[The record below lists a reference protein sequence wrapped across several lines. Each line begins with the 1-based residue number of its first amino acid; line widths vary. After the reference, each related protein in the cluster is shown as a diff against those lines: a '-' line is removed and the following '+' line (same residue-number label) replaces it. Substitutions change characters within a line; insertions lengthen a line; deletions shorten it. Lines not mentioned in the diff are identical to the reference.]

1 MNRVLLSLLM
11 LITIISSS
19 CGVQEEE
26 DICTIQIENIP
37 PSPIQTPFKR
47 EGGELTLN
55 NIGVPIHEIIKTQQE
70 IIKINT
76 HKEADEIIYN
86 YLKKWNFI
94 SPEIALL
101 GTQKGSGIAFN
112 KLCNFSDFKTDY
124 PLHGITHYVET
135 GKPTTFCKDV
145 NSIRYFGY
153 GLTEPM
159 IQDMPV
165 ELSNVWRRFIELEK
179 NSNVHFIVKATAKGN
194 ESSLCRCP
202 YPIQIII
209 SDEESEYAFQ
219 RRNRILRFQYTYFF
233 NLRNREDYAV
243 IFIHFQENPESVFPL
258 TNDFPILFR
267 IRDKK
272 ESIRQRRTFS
282 IQINNN
288 FSMIFSKSKIH
299 LH

>member
-1 MNRVLLSLLM
+1 
-11 LITIISSS
+11 
-19 CGVQEEE
+19 
-26 DICTIQIENIP
+26 
-37 PSPIQTPFKR
+37 
-47 EGGELTLN
+47 
-55 NIGVPIHEIIKTQQE
+55 
-70 IIKINT
+70 
-76 HKEADEIIYN
+76 
-86 YLKKWNFI
+86 
-94 SPEIALL
+94 
-101 GTQKGSGIAFN
+101 
-112 KLCNFSDFKTDY
+112 
-124 PLHGITHYVET
+124 
-135 GKPTTFCKDV
+135 
-145 NSIRYFGY
+145 
-153 GLTEPM
+153 M

-219 RRNRILRFQYTYFF
+219 RRNRILRFQYTYSF

-272 ESIRQRRTFS
+272 EGIRQRRTFS